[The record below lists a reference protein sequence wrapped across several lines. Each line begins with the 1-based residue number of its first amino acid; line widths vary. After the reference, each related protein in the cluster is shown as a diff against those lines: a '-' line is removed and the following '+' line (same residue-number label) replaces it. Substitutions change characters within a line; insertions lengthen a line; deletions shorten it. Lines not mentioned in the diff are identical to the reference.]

1 MFDSGTALRKI
12 VAQSDR
18 FDFKNIL
25 KVFKVY
31 EVLWISNVIC
41 ITLFVFWV
49 FLSLHTN
56 LNNLRNQNTKKK
68 ENKVGNM
75 QFLLLALSACFFNLL

>member
-12 VAQSDR
+12 LAQSDR

-25 KVFKVY
+25 KVFKVF
-31 EVLWISNVIC
+31 EVLWVSKCDFYYFISLSI
-41 ITLFVFWV
+41 

-56 LNNLRNQNTKKK
+56 FNNLRNQNTKKK
-68 ENKVGNM
+68 KKKLVHAVFIIGT
-75 QFLLLALSACFFNLL
+75 FLLL